1 MRNGS
6 LLRSFWEISQSL
18 KYWTTLGIYPV
29 LRHLKAHNFTTRVS
43 FLSLFSC
50 NLDDNWVN
58 IFTDLLFNALCLD
71 TLIRKLVFDSYQM
84 CRVPFNWSLTIVLQR
99 SVHLSF
105 VTRRQN
111 RYMLWDFIVIL
122 RWIKTLFIIITCI
135 LRKSTWEKMQNDNSS
150 CKVETKDASMIPFHR
165 EEGFRYQR
173 CLQYG
178 NLGELT

>member
-1 MRNGS
+1 MFGYTY
-6 LLRSFWEISQSL
+6 
-18 KYWTTLGIYPV
+18 KKTGIWQLP
-29 LRHLKAHNFTTRVS
+29 NVS
-43 FLSLFSC
+43 SAFQLIF
-50 NLDDNWVN
+50 DN
-58 IFTDLLFNALCLD
+58 
-71 TLIRKLVFDSYQM
+71 
-84 CRVPFNWSLTIVLQR
+84 
-99 SVHLSF
+99 SVTKIGTF